1 MIEIYVVFMFFAIHG
16 CDDVLEE
23 CFSKYV
29 PWNVTQILYRTEG
42 VWRQVN
48 LGNTAGHVLQI
59 DVLFCR
65 VLEKTLCLN

>member
-29 PWNVTQILYRTEG
+29 
-42 VWRQVN
+42 
-48 LGNTAGHVLQI
+48 LGLTCI
-59 DVLFCR
+59 RITCIRF
-65 VLEKTLCLN
+65 T